1 MAISV
6 LRMTVVL
13 GLLAL
18 ILTCHVEDKSEDKSE
33 GKTED
38 KSEDKPEDKSE
49 DKPKDKPKDKP
60 DASDKEEEDVRT
72 FLTLLGTEI
81 IEDGVAFIL
90 SSIERNP

>member
-18 ILTCHVEDKSEDKSE
+18 ILTCHV
-33 GKTED
+33 
-38 KSEDKPEDKSE
+38 E

-90 SSIERNP
+90 SSIERNPGFLELNDN

>member
-18 ILTCHVEDKSEDKSE
+18 ILTCHADDKPDDKS
-33 GKTED
+33 ED

-60 DASDKEEEDVRT
+60 DALDKEQEDVRT